1 MWTDLSKLLAEE
13 FLRNQAHCLH
23 HSYHA
28 VNYPVV
34 GAKFLQSK
42 GIHLGVLHCNK

>member
-1 MWTDLSKLLAEE
+1 MCAYCPAEALMWTDLSKRLAEE
-13 FLRNQAHCLH
+13 FLRNQALCLH

-34 GAKFLQSK
+34 GAKFFQS
-42 GIHLGVLHCNK
+42 